1 MSRGDILLKIVSKLN
16 KGEYVY
22 MKDLKNKKYYTI
34 SIYTLAT
41 LAAAAVIIKLI
52 WYWGDTSEFIGKFF
66 GILSPFI
73 WAWFIAYLINPLVE
87 LLNRKVFKGLFRIK
101 RKGISKTL
109 SILVSYVLVISIITT
124 CMFYIIPQIVQSL
137 VQLEHVI
144 DSAQTGYNSI
154 IKQLNKLNQDYPQ
167 WNLNVVVDFV
177 KNIPEIIGSYIGEII
192 PTILP
197 KIYDTSL
204 SVIFGVINALIAII
218 VSVYMLFD
226 KHKLINNIKKTIYA
240 ILPEKKADKLLVTSQ
255 ECNKI
260 FGNFII
266 GKAIDS
272 TIIGFLCWIITT
284 AFNIPYPLVIS
295 VIVGVTNMI
304 PYFGPFIGAVPGI
317 LLLIIVDPYY
327 AVIFTIII
335 FLLQQF
341 DGLYLGPRILGES
354 TGLRPIWI
362 IFAISLGG
370 WVAGVIGMFLGVPVT
385 AVIAFLLDRKIGKR
399 LKAKNVK
406 FEADNE
412 TEIISRENLITE
424 DEKLSEI
431 E

>member
-1 MSRGDILLKIVSKLN
+1 
-16 KGEYVY
+16 
-22 MKDLKNKKYYTI
+22 MKDFKNKKYYTV
-34 SIYTLAT
+34 SIYTLITVA
-41 LAAAAVIIKLI
+41 LAAIIIKLI
-52 WYWGDTSEFIGKFF
+52 WYWSDTSEFIGKFI

-73 WAWFIAYLINPLVE
+73 WALFIAYLINPLVE

-109 SILVSYVLVISIITT
+109 SILVSYVLVITIITT
-124 CMFYIIPQIVQSL
+124 CMFYIIPQIAQSL

-154 IKQLNKLNQDYPQ
+154 IKQLNKLNHDYPQ
-167 WNLNVVVDFV
+167 WNLKVVIDFV
-177 KNIPEIIGSYIGEII
+177 KNIPETIGNYIGGII

-204 SVIFGVINALIAII
+204 SVISGVINAFIAII
-218 VSVYMLFD
+218 VSIYMLFD
-226 KHKLINNIKKTIYA
+226 KHKLINNVKKTVYA
-240 ILPEKKADKLLVTSQ
+240 VLPEKKADKLLVTSQ

-327 AVIFTIII
+327 AVIFAIII
-335 FLLQQF
+335 FILQQF

-362 IFAISLGG
+362 IFAITLGG

-385 AVIAFLLDRKIGKR
+385 AVIAFLLDRRIAKK
-399 LKAKNVK
+399 LKDKNLR
-406 FEADNE
+406 FEADSE
-412 TEIISRENLITE
+412 TDIISRENLITE
-424 DEKLSEI
+424 DERISRE